1 MTCENGVEIPVRDRI
16 AYLERTLAVI
26 RDVVISATEDNWQG
40 KFNVIAQQCDWALDG
55 RDGITTR
62 EEILEQLG
70 DEEETVYTVRRS
82 GFSFEAT
89 VREPCTIRVE
99 LGAPHANGRDTG
111 RQPAQAADVAATTQ
125 SGSAEP

>member
-1 MTCENGVEIPVRDRI
+1 MSETNGAAIEQPIRI
-16 AYLERTLAVI
+16 EYLERTLAII
-26 RDVVISATEDNWQG
+26 RAAAGSANEDNWQG
-40 KFNVIAQQCDWALDG
+40 KLNVIAQQCDWALDG
-55 RDGITTR
+55 KPSPR

-70 DEEETVYTVRRS
+70 DVEEKVYTVRRS

-111 RQPAQAADVAATTQ
+111 GQPAQVADVAATT
-125 SGSAEP
+125 